1 MWEVWGKFL
10 QFTRSILRLFF
21 FRVMPIISQTTLIS
35 RMTALRDN
43 LVKLPRRLGVPQY
56 NDITIVSDTPII
68 IQNAVVTKVKPFDVI
83 RLGEGLSVGSDDL
96 WASVSR
102 KYSLAELNG
111 THVSHWLISGVEE
124 VPTLYRVAF
133 IDDRELLVYKVLLN
147 RYYEGR

>member
-1 MWEVWGKFL
+1 MTL
-10 QFTRSILRLFF
+10 N
-21 FRVMPIISQTTLIS
+21 SQATLIS

-43 LVKLPRRLGVPQY
+43 LVNLPRRLGVPQY
-56 NDITIVSDTPII
+56 HDITVVSDTPII
-68 IQNAVVTKVKPFDVI
+68 ILNAVVTKVKPFDVM

-96 WASVSR
+96 WALVSR

-124 VPTLYRVAF
+124 VPTVYRVAF

-147 RYYEGR
+147 RYYESR